1 MPSFFVDLVLDG
13 EAVGV
18 PAEAAG
24 DVVPGDGGVAGDDV
38 LDGSGEEMAI
48 MGKACSERGPVV
60 KGEFW
65 ETFSELQA
73 RLEGIDFPP
82 IGQNL
87 LLLFREVESGGDVV
101 SGERHLFRFI
111 WWGER
116 GSGSVS

>member
-1 MPSFFVDLVLDG
+1 MSYHTACISLG
-13 EAVGV
+13 S
-18 PAEAAG
+18 G
-24 DVVPGDGGVAGDDV
+24 DVGWGY

-87 LLLFREVESGGDVV
+87 LLLFREVESGGDCRGMCTV
-101 SGERHLFRFI
+101 SVGLR
-111 WWGER
+111 
-116 GSGSVS
+116 